1 VRDTQRRKIYD
12 AERAAFRMVP
22 GVHRNS
28 GFVHDKE
35 QFPDL
40 DSVRAYVIK
49 VCSSKRVQAKYKR
62 AVNIAKGRV
71 QIHNGGGT
79 RNAMGGFSLWDGA
92 HLNFPLWSRNEP
104 VIIHELAH
112 ALTQGHGAAHGWQ
125 FAECMLYLTLI
136 ARGRE
141 NHDKLKSSYK
151 THRVRWTP
159 PKAKRELTPEQRA
172 ACVERLRTYREQKA
186 ATPQ

>member
-1 VRDTQRRKIYD
+1 MRDTQRRKVYD
-12 AERAAFRMVP
+12 AERAAFRTVP

-28 GFVHDKE
+28 GFAHDTE

-40 DSVRAYVIK
+40 EAVRRYVIK

-62 AVNIAKGRV
+62 ARGIAGGALH
-71 QIHNGGGT
+71 IHNGGGT
-79 RNAMGGFSLWDGA
+79 RNAMGGYSLWDGA
-92 HLNFPLWSRNEP
+92 FLNFPLWSRNEP

-112 ALTQGHGAAHGWQ
+112 ALTERGASHGWQ

-141 NHDKLKSSYK
+141 NQDKLRDAYK
-151 THRVRWTP
+151 AHRVKYTE
-159 PKAKRELTPEQRA
+159 PKPKRELSPEQRA
-172 ACVERLRTYREQKA
+172 ACVERLRLYREQKA
-186 ATPQ
+186 AATPQ